1 MVQELIARWRKAKN
15 EILRRQSD
23 IKDCFERLSRFK
35 KGIEQHVTF
44 IERKEQEFHSINQ
57 TTAETSES
65 LERKI
70 EAMQDVQKDLN
81 DHRTNFSS
89 VIFSDRL
96 IFIFIDNWQHKLFIL
111 LYLDVIRIV
120 KVETQGDDLN
130 VHIDQANANMS
141 AWASE
146 CEKSLA
152 LPTLERYVEVEI
164 SVVTQKYD
172 KFGRLIAETIEKLKI
187 KLRET

>member
-23 IKDCFERLSRFK
+23 IKDCFERLSRFN
-35 KGIEQHVTF
+35 KGIEQHVSF

-89 VIFSDRL
+89 VIFSQTYFHFNARL
-96 IFIFIDNWQHKLFIL
+96 TRRRPIKPNL
-111 LYLDVIRIV
+111 
-120 KVETQGDDLN
+120 
-130 VHIDQANANMS
+130 ANF
-141 AWASE
+141 
-146 CEKSLA
+146 C
-152 LPTLERYVEVEI
+152 V
-164 SVVTQKYD
+164 
-172 KFGRLIAETIEKLKI
+172 
-187 KLRET
+187 